1 MDRIRISS
9 NCNLRVSRF
18 TEVYC
23 FMRRVLVSVQISG
36 EIDRVECSMTVVFVP
51 IVLLV
56 SSSVLVNVLNREG
69 IADVI

>member
-1 MDRIRISS
+1 MRII
-9 NCNLRVSRF
+9 LF
-18 TEVYC
+18 
-23 FMRRVLVSVQISG
+23 SVQISG